1 MANERGSMAMHLCV
15 GSIAAGMGSFLPA
28 PSASADT
35 LSLAPVSTYDT
46 GGGQAS
52 SVAVADVNGDENADI
67 TVTNCGGCY
76 GPPRIRTPGSV
87 SVLLGNGDGTFQ
99 RATIYDSQ
107 GRVPISVAVADL
119 TGDGKPDL
127 LVTNR
132 NSHDLT
138 VLAGN
143 GDGSFQF
150 FYKYAAAGAYPLS
163 AAVADFSEDGKLDF
177 VESASCA
184 SESCRGLVGV
194 HLNNGDGSFGLEAY
208 GAGGMYA
215 SAVVAAD
222 VNMDAHLDVLVGV
235 RAEVCTSGTCYAGPD
250 AVGVL
255 LGNGDG
261 TFQGAQT
268 VVVSA
273 LQRIAN
279 FSSFLAA
286 ADVDDDGRPDLVVQE
301 SAQSGNGMVAV
312 MMGNGDGTFRPAM
325 SYGTGAGGWGTSVAV
340 DDIDGDGNL
349 DIVATDQ
356 CAALDC
362 VNHGL
367 VAILLGHGDTF
378 DTARTYGAGG
388 FLTNSVATGD
398 LDGDSKP
405 DLVVANVC
413 ADDTLDCRRA
423 SVGVL
428 LNDASFCTVPPV
440 VTLAVTPR
448 SLWPPNGKMVPV
460 AVSGTVTASSGC
472 AVQATSYVVQDEYG
486 RVQPSGR
493 VAAHAAGKFNFTLW
507 LQASRLG
514 ADIDGRAYVLTV
526 SAIDEAGKTGSAS
539 KAVIVR
545 HDKSR

>member
-1 MANERGSMAMHLCV
+1 MANQHGSVAMHIRV
-15 GSIAAGMGSFLPA
+15 GSIAAGMLSFLA
-28 PSASADT
+28 AASASADT
-35 LSLAPVSTYDT
+35 LSLEPVSTYDT

-52 SVAVADVNGDENADI
+52 SVAVADVNGDDNVDI
-67 TVTNCGGCY
+67 IVTNCGGCY

-107 GRVPISVAVADL
+107 GQVPISVAVADL

-143 GDGSFQF
+143 GDGTFQF

-163 AAVADFSEDGKLDF
+163 AAVADFDEDGKLDF

-184 SESCRGLVGV
+184 SEFCSGLVGV

-208 GAGGMYA
+208 DAGGLYA

-222 VNMDAHLDVLVGV
+222 VNRDTHLDVLVGL
-235 RAEVCTSGTCYAGPD
+235 RAEVCASGTCYAGPD

-261 TFQGAQT
+261 TFQGAQA

-273 LQRIAN
+273 QQRVPP
-279 FSSFLAA
+279 FSSFLAV
-286 ADVDDDGRPDLVVQE
+286 ADVDDDARPDLVVQGTAE
-301 SAQSGNGMVAV
+301 SGDGLVAV

-340 DDIDGDGNL
+340 DDIDGDGRL

-367 VAILLGHGDTF
+367 VAVLLGHGDTF
-378 DTARTYGAGG
+378 GAARPYSAGG

-398 LDGDSKP
+398 MDGDGKP

-413 ADDTLDCRRA
+413 ADDTLNCTRA

-460 AVSGTVTASSGC
+460 AVSGTVTVGSGC
-472 AVQATSYVVQDEYG
+472 AVETTSYVVQDEYG

-493 VAAHAAGKFNFTLW
+493 VTVHAAGQFSFTLW

-526 SAIDEAGKTGSAS
+526 SARSEAGTKGSAS
-539 KAVIVR
+539 KTVIVR